1 MIVMAADWACHLAKV
16 INASKGLTS
25 IPPTTAG

>member
-16 INASKGLTS
+16 IAALKGLTS
-25 IPPTTAG
+25 ISPTPAG